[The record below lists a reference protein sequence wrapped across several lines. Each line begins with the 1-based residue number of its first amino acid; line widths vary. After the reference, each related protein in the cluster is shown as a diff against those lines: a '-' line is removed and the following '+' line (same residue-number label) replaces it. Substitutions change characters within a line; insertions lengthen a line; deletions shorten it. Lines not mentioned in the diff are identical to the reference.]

1 MTTFND
7 IPDSAHDLKS
17 PLTINLGAYYRD
29 NLLAVAEGDA
39 SAPTLPWGRIYY
51 AEEQKASGT
60 DSATALADGAWVAR
74 RDLVEVIDT
83 LGAAG
88 AGGGSIAG
96 ANNTQTT
103 LPAGTYWIEAWA
115 PCHMEVDGDGITSD
129 GHVLIEHKLA
139 WYNTSDAGYEIDG
152 ASCVFGTGVA
162 VDAVDAP
169 CGQTAELSGK
179 FTIAAAKT
187 FELRHYVNYT
197 GTSTQNE
204 TLSGG
209 EATTTGRGE
218 IYARIKLI
226 QLSI

>member
-1 MTTFND
+1 MTTYNA
-7 IPDSAHDLKS
+7 IADSAVDLAS
-17 PLTINLGAYYRD
+17 PVTINLATYLRD
-29 NLLAVAEGDA
+29 NPLALAEGDS

-60 DSATALADGAWVAR
+60 DSATALADAAWVAR
-74 RDLVEVIDT
+74 RDLVEVVDT

-88 AGGGSIAG
+88 AGGGSIG
-96 ANNTQTT
+96 GTNNRQTT
-103 LPAGTYWIEAWA
+103 LPAGTYWIEASA
-115 PCHMEVDGDGITSD
+115 PCHMEADGDGITSD

-139 WYNTSDAGYEIDG
+139 WYNTSDAGYEVDG

-162 VDAVDAP
+162 VNATDTP
-169 CGQTAELSGK
+169 CGQTASLSGK
-179 FTIAAAKT
+179 FTIAGSKT

-197 GTSTQNE
+197 ATSVNNA